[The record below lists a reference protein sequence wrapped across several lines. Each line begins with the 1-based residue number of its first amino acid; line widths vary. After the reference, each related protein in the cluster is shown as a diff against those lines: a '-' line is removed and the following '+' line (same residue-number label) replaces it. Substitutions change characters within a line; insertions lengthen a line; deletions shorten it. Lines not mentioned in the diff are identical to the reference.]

1 MRVQQSTL
9 RFGFGGG
16 LTPVVRNLLIANGV
30 VWVAQLFAMDFLVEH
45 FALNPLHIIEEFKF
59 WQLITYMF
67 LHGGFFHLFFNMFA
81 LWMFGTEV
89 ERVLGSSDFLKYYMF
104 TGIGGGMFQLLMN
117 WGSPIPILGASAAI
131 YGILV
136 AFAVLFPN
144 RVVTLLLFF
153 VLPVQLK
160 AKTLALIFVGISL
173 ILGIQSQLL
182 GSVDMVA
189 HFAHLGGA
197 MVGFFLLRGRYYSQR
212 AVQRI
217 SEMQEQRRQNLERQ
231 KRDRINRKRKEID
244 EILDRI
250 NEVGYDNISPEERE
264 FLKKASEY
272 LSKEDDM

>member
-1 MRVQQSTL
+1 MRFQQSTY

-16 LTPVVRNLLIANGV
+16 LSPVVRNLLIANGA
-30 VWVAQLFAMDFLVEH
+30 VWIAQLFANPFLIEH
-45 FALNPLHIIEEFKF
+45 FALHPLQIIEEFKF
-59 WQLITYMF
+59 WQLFTYMF

-89 ERVLGSSDFLKYYMF
+89 ERVLGSADFMKYYVL
-104 TGIGGGMFQLLMN
+104 TGIGGGMFQLVMN
-117 WGSPIPILGASAAI
+117 WGAPAAILGASGAI
-131 YGILV
+131 YGVLV

-173 ILGIQSQLL
+173 VLGIQSQLL

-197 MVGFFLLRGRYYSQR
+197 MVGFFILRGRYYSQR
-212 AVQRI
+212 AIQQV
-217 SEMQEQRRQNLERQ
+217 SEYQQQRRESQERQ

-244 EILDRI
+244 KILDRI
-250 NEVGYDNISPEERE
+250 NEVGYENISQEDKE

>member
-1 MRVQQSTL
+1 
-9 RFGFGGG
+9 
-16 LTPVVRNLLIANGV
+16 
-30 VWVAQLFAMDFLVEH
+30 
-45 FALNPLHIIEEFKF
+45 
-59 WQLITYMF
+59 
-67 LHGGFFHLFFNMFA
+67 MFA

-104 TGIGGGMFQLLMN
+104 TGIGGGMFQLIMN